1 MVSSYACGDSDLE
14 RSKVDKGSLFS
25 RSLIALSYLAFAA
38 FVIFPIV
45 WIILMSLKNFR
56 DIIAYP
62 PQFVFT
68 PTLQNYIQVI
78 FGSAAAG
85 TGTALS
91 DYTRFLGNSVII
103 SGGAVLVA
111 AIVGIPAAYAL
122 ARANLRSRDSIAFTF
137 LSFRFA
143 PELAVILPLF
153 VIYRQIGLYDT
164 YTGMI
169 LVHQLIALPLV
180 IWILLSFF
188 QEVPRD
194 IEEAARVDGA
204 TVWQIL
210 LHVALPIVRPGIASA
225 LIIAFIF
232 SWNNLIFGLVLAGGQ
247 TQPAT
252 MGILQAMNFDQ
263 IKWGEMAAAA
273 MISSVPG
280 MLIAI
285 YFQRH
290 LTRGLT
296 MGAIK

>member
-1 MVSSYACGDSDLE
+1 MVA
-14 RSKVDKGSLFS
+14 KH
-25 RSLIALSYLAFAA
+25 IALRWVGLAMAYLAFLI
-38 FVIFPIV
+38 FILFPII
-45 WIILMSLKNFR
+45 WIFMMSLKDFR

-62 PQFVFT
+62 PKFWFT
-68 PTLQNYIQVI
+68 PTLKNYAQILL
-78 FGSAAAG
+78 GGSSPGESAAM
-85 TGTALS
+85 T
-91 DYTRFLGNSVII
+91 DYARFFWNSVII
-103 SGGAVLVA
+103 SGGAIALA
-111 AIVGIPAAYAL
+111 GLVGIPAAYAL
-122 ARANLRSRDSIAFTF
+122 ARARFRATESLAFTF

-153 VIYRQIGLYDT
+153 VIYRRIGLYDT
-164 YTGMI
+164 YLGMI

-180 IWILLSFF
+180 IWIMLSFF
-188 QEVPRD
+188 KDLPRD

-204 TVWQIL
+204 NVWQTL
-210 LHVALPIVRPGIASA
+210 AFVALPIVRPGIASA

-232 SWNNLIFGLVLAGGQ
+232 SWNNLIFGLVLAGGD

-252 MGILQAMNFDQ
+252 MAILQAMNFDQ

-273 MISSVPG
+273 MISSIPG
-280 MLIAI
+280 MFIAI